1 MTRFRFGLL
10 ALSALLTVGTW
21 VTLTTHP
28 ASAQASTRMA
38 VTLSEFSIL
47 SEVPEVPAGEVTFD
61 VVNTGEDVHEMI
73 VIKSDLDVAALPPSP
88 SAKNEVDEAAI
99 GEYIGGFEDVQSG
112 TAASG
117 TLTLGPGRYIL
128 LCNLSKHYENG
139 MVASLQVN

>member
-1 MTRFRFGLL
+1 MTRFRFGFL
-10 ALSALLTVGTW
+10 ALSALLAVGTW

-38 VTLSEFSIL
+38 VTLSEFSIM
-47 SEVPEVPAGEVTFD
+47 SERQDVPAGEVIFD

-73 VIKSDLDVAALPPSP
+73 VIKSDLDIKALPPSP
-88 SAKNEVDEAAI
+88 SSKNEVDEAAV

-112 TAASG
+112 TGASG
-117 TLTLGPGRYIL
+117 TLMLGPGRYIL

-139 MVASLQVN
+139 MVSTLQVN

>member
-1 MTRFRFGLL
+1 MTRFRFGFL
-10 ALSALLTVGTW
+10 ALSALLAVGTW

-38 VTLSEFSIL
+38 VTLSEFSIM
-47 SEVPEVPAGEVTFD
+47 SERQDVPAGEVIFD

-73 VIKSDLDVAALPPSP
+73 VIKSDLDVKALPPSP
-88 SAKNEVDEAAI
+88 SSKNEVDEAAV

-112 TAASG
+112 TGASG
-117 TLTLGPGRYIL
+117 TLMLGPGRYIL

-139 MVASLQVN
+139 MVSTLQVN

>member
-10 ALSALLTVGTW
+10 ALSALLAVGTW
-21 VTLTTHP
+21 VTLTTPP

-38 VTLSEFSIL
+38 VTLSEFSIM
-47 SEVPEVPAGEVTFD
+47 SEVPEVPAGEVVFD

-73 VIKSDLDVAALPPSP
+73 VIKSDLDIKALPPSP
-88 SAKNEVDEAAI
+88 SAKNEVDESAI

-117 TLTLGPGRYIL
+117 ALVLGPGRYIL

-139 MVASLQVN
+139 MVTTLQVN